1 MSPVTSTPG
10 LKPQADGS
18 PKGPVELSA
27 HAATAHSPVHST
39 VHSTA
44 QATAQA
50 TAAQPNAGTVRDAL
64 PVFNPGKP
72 IPSLEEWRALERRAS
87 SFRA

>member
-10 LKPQADGS
+10 LKPQADAS

-39 VHSTA
+39 VHS
-44 QATAQA
+44 TAQA

>member
-10 LKPQADGS
+10 LKPHADAS

-27 HAATAHSPVHST
+27 HAATAHSPAHSP
-39 VHSTA
+39 A